1 MCLLCFKFW
10 FFCSL
15 YSSSLSSSVS
25 QQTPAAS
32 SVPSF
37 KSRSGLQNLVANLGK
52 KTKMNLI
59 EKTKMDWQNFKQEEN
74 LEHELKQHTLSK
86 NRYTDKQDFLLRTD
100 LRQFEIEKGIRD
112 KSRLKK

>member
-1 MCLLCFKFW
+1 
-10 FFCSL
+10 
-15 YSSSLSSSVS
+15 
-25 QQTPAAS
+25 
-32 SVPSF
+32 
-37 KSRSGLQNLVANLGK
+37 
-52 KTKMNLI
+52 
-59 EKTKMDWQNFKQEEN
+59 MDWQNFKQEEN